1 MKDAAK
7 LIPPLDRRRFM
18 ELAGRGIGASALAAL
33 LPGCG
38 GGGGGGS
45 SGGGGLGGPA
55 IPPASAEVQ
64 ALRRTS
70 FGVSPDSLAAIN
82 ALGVEDYLE
91 QQLNYLAIDDSAIEA
106 AVASTFPLAS
116 QTPAQLYP
124 GFPNNIGDIVEDLVG
139 ATTYRA
145 FFSPRQLY
153 EVTVEFWSNH
163 FSIHLVNGIIPA
175 LKPYDDFAVIRPNA
189 MGTFRELLQ
198 ASAKSPAMLYYLD
211 NFLNFVGEPQENYAR
226 ELMELHTLGVDGGYT
241 EDDVKEVARCF
252 TGWTINQVTGEFQF
266 VPFLHDNGAK
276 TVLATLIPAGGGV
289 TDGETVLDLLASHPA
304 TANFIAT
311 KLCRR
316 FLSDDPPTSVI
327 AAVENTFNT
336 TDGNV
341 VEMLRT
347 LFNSAEF
354 AEVQDQKLARPMEF
368 IGSLLRALNVNQ
380 TLPTDDGRLY
390 FALLSLLS
398 QVPFY
403 WVPPNG
409 YPDVAPYW
417 GSTSGFLNRWRIAL
431 ALNAPVIQEY
441 FPVDHTVAG
450 ATNLAETIDLA
461 AAAVL
466 NRELAVEDR
475 TTIIDWLVTELG
487 VTPEQP
493 LDPATVTALAPFVVA
508 MLVSSV
514 YFQLR

>member
-7 LIPPLDRRRFM
+7 LIPPLDRRRFLEM
-18 ELAGRGIGASALAAL
+18 AGRGIGASALVAL

-38 GGGGGGS
+38 SGGGGS
-45 SGGGGLGGPA
+45 SGGGLGGTGVPL
-55 IPPASAEVQ
+55 ASLEVQ

-82 ALGVEDYLE
+82 ALGVPNYLE
-91 QQLNYLAIDDSAIEA
+91 QQLNYQAIDDSAIEA

-124 GFPNNIGDIVEDLVG
+124 GFPDNIGDIVEDLVG
-139 ATTYRA
+139 ATLYRA

-153 EVTVEFWSNH
+153 EVMVEFWSNH

-189 MGTFRELLQ
+189 MGKFRDLLQ

-211 NFLNFVGEPQENYAR
+211 NFVNFVGEPQENYAR
-226 ELMELHTLGVDGGYT
+226 ELLELHTLGVDGGYT

-252 TGWTINQVTGEFQF
+252 TGWTINQNTGEFLF

-276 TVLATLIPAGGGV
+276 TVLGTLIPVGGGV
-289 TDGETVLDLLASHPA
+289 TDGETVLDLLASHPS

-316 FLSDDPPTSVI
+316 FLSDDPPAGVI
-327 AAVENTFNT
+327 AAVATTFNL
-336 TDGNV
+336 TDGDV

-347 LFNSAEF
+347 LFASGEF
-354 AEVQDQKLARPMEF
+354 QDIQDQKLARPMEF
-368 IGSLLRALNVNQ
+368 IGGLVRALNVNQ
-380 TLPTDDGRLY
+380 TLPPDDGRLY
-390 FALLSLLS
+390 FALLNLLS

-403 WVPPNG
+403 WIPPNG

-441 FPVDHTVAG
+441 FPVEHTVAG
-450 ATNLAETIDLA
+450 ATNLAETVDLA

-466 NRELAVEDR
+466 YRELSVADR

-487 VTPEQP
+487 VTAQQP
-493 LDPATVTALAPFVVA
+493 LDQATVNALAPFVVA